1 MKIAGLI
8 VCLLVVGLS
17 GRAALAAEALD
28 SAINT
33 SVKAQTQAAQTQK
46 QIDTLA
52 DQTASLLDQY
62 KQVLRQTEDLRTY
75 DDQLAKL
82 VDKQNQQIDSFTRQ
96 MINARTVQQQIVPFM
111 LRMVDVLGQFIKLD
125 APFLQHERDAR
136 LANLKKLMDDPD
148 VSLSEKYR
156 RIMEAYQVEAEYGRT
171 IETYTG
177 ELKRNGQTR
186 TVDFLR
192 IGRVALLYLTFD
204 RSEGGYWDQ
213 KTRQWKDLPREY
225 FESVARG
232 MQIAQK
238 EAPPDLIK
246 VPVPAPV
253 QAKAEQP
260 Q

>member
-8 VCLLVVGLS
+8 ACLLVAGIS
-17 GRAALAAEALD
+17 GRQAAAADPLD
-28 SAINT
+28 SAIDT
-33 SVKAQTQAAQTQK
+33 SVKAQTEAAQTQK

-52 DQTASLLDQY
+52 DETSSMIEQY

-82 VDKQNQQIDSFTRQ
+82 VNKQNQQIDSFTRQ
-96 MINARTVQQQIVPFM
+96 MVNARTVQQQM

-125 APFLQHERDAR
+125 APFLSEERETR

-148 VSLSEKYR
+148 VSLSDKYR

-171 IETYTG
+171 IEAYTG
-177 ELKRNGQTR
+177 ELKSNGQSR

-192 IGRVALLYLTFD
+192 IGRIALLYLTFD

-213 KTRQWKDLPREY
+213 KTCQWKNLPREY
-225 FESVARG
+225 FEAVARG
-232 MQIAQK
+232 MQIARK

-246 VPVPAPV
+246 VPVPAPE
-253 QAKAEQP
+253 QAKAEQT